1 MKLQY
6 LLPSKTLLARPAQ
19 NLPTAEPWLD
29 AEREV
34 ADTVGRL
41 MEFWG
46 FKRHMGR
53 IWTVLYLSP
62 EPLSAP
68 ELGDRLSLSGSAVS
82 TFLGELSRWRAV
94 KKTWRPGERRDFW
107 EAEGS
112 LWKLVRRVVARR
124 ELTLVHEATESFLR
138 AEAAL
143 DVAGRGAD
151 RATRKRLAFVRRRL
165 RHLTAFSRVGR
176 KLLEAVVA
184 TEPLDLHSI
193 EAAGDGLDAEQE
205 R

>member
-1 MKLQY
+1 MTRAATP
-6 LLPSKTLLARPAQ
+6 LPVS
-19 NLPTAEPWLD
+19 EPWLD

-62 EPLSAP
+62 EPLSAS
-68 ELGDRLSLSGSAVS
+68 ELGDRLSLSGGAVS
-82 TFLGELSRWRAV
+82 SFVGELSTWRAV
-94 KKTWRPGERRDFW
+94 KKTWRPGERREYW

-124 ELTLVHEATESFLR
+124 ELTLVREAAESFGR
-138 AEAAL
+138 ADAAL
-143 DVAGRGAD
+143 DAAARGAD
-151 RATRKRLAFVRRRL
+151 RATKKRLAFVRRRL
-165 RHLTAFSRVGR
+165 RHLSAFSRVGR
-176 KLLEAVVA
+176 RLLEGVVA
-184 TEPLDLHSI
+184 TESLDLDTI
-193 EAAGDGLDAEQE
+193 EAVGDDTAAEQE
-205 R
+205 G